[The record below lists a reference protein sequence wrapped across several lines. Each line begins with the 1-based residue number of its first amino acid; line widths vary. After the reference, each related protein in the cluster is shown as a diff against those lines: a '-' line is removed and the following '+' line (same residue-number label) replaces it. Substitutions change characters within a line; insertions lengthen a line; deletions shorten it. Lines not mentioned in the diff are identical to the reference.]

1 MTETDAGGFDK
12 RFDAEA
18 IAVRLSEV
26 AGRIDEDFR
35 GRPLLLLSILKGA
48 ALFSADL
55 SRRIRTPLA
64 LDYISVRRAE
74 SPDEPMRIDF
84 ATGFDVAGKPVVLVK
99 DVVNTGVIETYLSDQ
114 LRNGGAASV
123 RIAAIVDK
131 PHERKTEL
139 TVDYPL
145 FTSQGG
151 TFVGY
156 GMEFRGR
163 FGNLPY
169 VAEISAGQ

>member
-1 MTETDAGGFDK
+1 MDAGSFEK

-18 IAVRLSEV
+18 IAARLTEV
-26 AGRIDEDFR
+26 ASRIDADFG
-35 GRPLLLLSILKGA
+35 GRPIVLLSILKGG

-55 SRRIRTPLA
+55 ARRLATPLA
-64 LDYISVRRAE
+64 LEYINVRRAGGE
-74 SPDEPMRIDF
+74 DEILQIDF
-84 ATGFDVAGKPVVLVK
+84 ATGFDAAGKPVVLVK

-114 LRNGGAASV
+114 LRGRGV
-123 RIAAIVDK
+123 ETIRIAAIVDK
-131 PHERKTEL
+131 PHERKTDL
-139 TVDYPL
+139 AVDYAL

-156 GMEFRGR
+156 GMEFKGR

-169 VAEISAGQ
+169 VAEIPAGQ